1 MASSRFS
8 GKTSNSIPI
17 NPMANPLQFS
27 ENAALLAFVLLPYPE
42 WKAEILDALRNA
54 WGEIRHLGKLFPF
67 DRTDYYASEM
77 GYGLF
82 RGVVS
87 FERTV
92 APHEIGAEKERS
104 NTLECELSPKANGR
118 RVNIDI
124 GYMDLDK
131 IVLPSYKR
139 GPFKLYAGK
148 GLWLDMILHY
158 AKGRF
163 LPTAWA
169 FDDFRRNPYEHD
181 LLLVREKFKKAMRA
195 KEACGKG

>member
-1 MASSRFS
+1 
-8 GKTSNSIPI
+8 
-17 NPMANPLQFS
+17 MANPLQFS
-27 ENAALLAFVLLPYPE
+27 ENAALLAFVLQPGPE
-42 WKAEILDALRNA
+42 WDVEILEGLRRT
-54 WGEIRHLGKLFPF
+54 WGEIRHFGKLFPF
-67 DRTDYYASEM
+67 DRTEYYADEM
-77 GYGLF
+77 GRGLF
-82 RGVVS
+82 RGALS

-92 APHEIGAEKERS
+92 APEKIGAEKERS
-104 NTLECELSPKANGR
+104 NALERELSPRLDGR

-139 GPFKLYAGK
+139 GPFKLYAGE

-163 LPTAWA
+163 VPTAWA

-181 LLLVREKFKKAMRA
+181 LLLIREKYKKAKRPRA
-195 KEACGKG
+195 VTGA